1 MKFLVAI
8 LASAVLFISNT
19 INAQEKITITASVDN
34 VTSNKGIVGF
44 SLYNKATFMAEPLQS
59 KQSKIIEGKS
69 IAVFE
74 NVNAGEYAIICL
86 HDLNE
91 NGIMD
96 FSAQG
101 RPEEDYG
108 ASNNTLGFGYP
119 QFDKAKFIVTD
130 KNLKLNIRF

>member
-1 MKFLVAI
+1 
-8 LASAVLFISNT
+8 
-19 INAQEKITITASVDN
+19 
-34 VTSNKGIVGF
+34 
-44 SLYNKATFMAEPLQS
+44 
-59 KQSKIIEGKS
+59 
-69 IAVFE
+69 
-74 NVNAGEYAIICL
+74 
-86 HDLNE
+86 
-91 NGIMD
+91 MD